1 MWHWHLND
9 TATQEELWQS
19 RCENIANSVISQGFA
34 SHRID
39 IDIYWDTHEEALI
52 FAACHGGKVKAM
64 DDTDWVAATA
74 PEKLPPLLIRQ
85 QLVISQSE
93 DVALLDELRQK
104 YPKRIILS
112 FPAERAFGTGDHATT
127 STCLRLLCDF
137 SKQHKAK
144 DWVLTDIGCGTG
156 VLALAGVRLGAK
168 HALSF
173 DFDPNAVEIAAR
185 NIARNGG
192 ESAIELFQADV
203 FEWSPSEAQKADLVL
218 ANLFSTV
225 LQAAFPRIKNA
236 MKNGASLIISGILR
250 EQAEETIAAAE
261 AQGLI
266 LDKKVTRG
274 KWSTALL
281 HLPL

>member
-1 MWHWHLND
+1 MWHWHLNES
-9 TATQEELWQS
+9 ATQEEQWQE
-19 RCENIANSVISQGFA
+19 RCENIANAVISQGFA
-34 SHRID
+34 SNRID
-39 IDIYWDTHEEALI
+39 IDIYWDSHEETLI
-52 FAACHGGKVKAM
+52 FAACHGGEIEVM

-85 QLVISQSE
+85 QIVISQSE
-93 DVALLDELRQK
+93 DAQLLEELQK
-104 YPKRIILS
+104 RYPKRIILS

-137 SKQHKAK
+137 SKQQGSKE
-144 DWVLTDIGCGTG
+144 WVLTDIGCGTG

-192 ESAIELFQADV
+192 AESIELFQADV
-203 FEWSPSEAQKADLVL
+203 FEWSPSEEQKADLVL

-225 LQAAFPRIKNA
+225 LQAAFPRIKAA
-236 MKNGASLIISGILR
+236 MKSGASLIISGILR
-250 EQAEETIAAAE
+250 EQADETIAAAE
-261 AQGLI
+261 AQGLV
-266 LDKKVTRG
+266 LDKKIVRG
-274 KWSTALL
+274 KWATALL
-281 HLPL
+281 HLPQ

>member
-9 TATQEELWQS
+9 TAENEAIWNERSEEITN
-19 RCENIANSVISQGFA
+19 CVISQGYA
-34 SHRID
+34 SNRID
-39 IDIYWDTHEEALI
+39 IDIYWQTQEEALI
-52 FAACHGGKVKAM
+52 FAACYGGDVEPM

-74 PEKLPPLLIRQ
+74 PENQPPLMIRQ
-85 QLVISQSE
+85 QIVISQSE
-93 DVALLDELRQK
+93 DKNLLEQLHQK

-137 SKQHKAK
+137 AKQQKGK
-144 DWVLTDIGCGTG
+144 DWVITDIGCGTG

-168 HALSF
+168 HAISF

-192 ESAIELFQADV
+192 DEKINLFQADV
-203 FEWSPSEAQKADLVL
+203 FEWSPTNDQKADLVL

-225 LQAAFPRIKNA
+225 LQAAFPRIQSA
-236 MKNGASLIISGILR
+236 MKKGGKLIISGILR
-250 EQAEETIAAAE
+250 AQADETIAAAE

-266 LDKKVTRG
+266 LNKKVTRG
-274 KWSTALL
+274 KWTTALL